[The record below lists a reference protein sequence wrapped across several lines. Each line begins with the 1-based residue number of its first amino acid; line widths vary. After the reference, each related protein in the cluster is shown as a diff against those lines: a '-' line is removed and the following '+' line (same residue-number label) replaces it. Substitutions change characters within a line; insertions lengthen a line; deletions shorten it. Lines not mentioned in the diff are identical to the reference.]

1 MLLSSPLPFPVP
13 PALLVLAG
21 VIDGPIV
28 ESCEFST
35 SATMLFPW
43 IAALDVG
50 RARRKPRLSP
60 RDIFTGIKLWEVV
73 PSSWS

>member
-1 MLLSSPLPFPVP
+1 MAIVFCGPSVFAGCAGALPFPAP

-21 VIDGPIV
+21 VVDGPIV

-50 RARRKPRLSP
+50 RAQRKP
-60 RDIFTGIKLWEVV
+60 
-73 PSSWS
+73 